1 MTRYAITFA
10 VVLAG
15 LLPAAPALACYADYK
30 AKRSSPLQLH
40 YGVIDLPESAC
51 GSREAAA
58 PVIARRIAG
67 DGWTLLTV
75 MSIFGEDGLAGRR
88 QSAGEFYLRY

>member
-1 MTRYAITFA
+1 MTRRALLLA
-10 VVLAG
+10 VLLAG
-15 LLPAAPALACYADYK
+15 LLPAAQALACYADYK
-30 AKRSSPLQLH
+30 AKRSDPLQLH
-40 YGVIDLPESAC
+40 YGVIDLPGNAC
-51 GSREAAA
+51 ASRDAAA